1 MFLASTS
8 LFLLLLFLSLAH
20 SQDLSQTFFP
30 SSIPLAVR
38 SPYLNVWHNSTVG
51 AGALSQ
57 SWPSFWPIQSFTA
70 MRWRGRI
77 KIDNTTLNMYEWM
90 GNSGD
95 WVKGVVSNM
104 QLTPTRTI
112 FTVTTGSIR
121 LNVTFLS
128 PIEPDDLVK
137 QSIPFTYLS
146 VDVMS
151 IDGTP
156 HDVQIWSDI
165 VPMDWLT
172 NTSKTNAYWIERD
185 TTSSRYEKM
194 VLRAQQSNM
203 EANDHTLDGV
213 LYHATKLDQTT
224 SFEMG
229 VFETVRQQFQDSGVL
244 NNAQTNASG
253 AVPADDYVFAF
264 SKEMGAVST
273 APQTVTWA
281 VGYVRSPSIL
291 YKTPQGVTQNRH
303 PLLPTTFDAAQRYI
317 DVFIADYDNALSRA
331 KALDD
336 KIMGAAAQVSPH
348 YVDLVSLSARQV
360 FASLEVTAGTDA
372 SGNIDPSDIK
382 IFMRDTGASQRVSP
396 VERMYA
402 AMPAIL
408 YINASWMSYM
418 LQPLLENQQNI
429 SQPFAAQHL
438 GELLA
443 KIVRVYRLNARCR
456 EQTGNMLIM
465 MYAHARFTGDSSL
478 LSAYYELS
486 NAWADYLVANALNTP
501 NQQSADGVLA
511 DNQTNL
517 AIKGII
523 AVKAFAEMSRM
534 VGNDTNAQK
543 YEASTLSALM
553 NQWRSLSISDNAE
566 NFLGRYGVQNSQSL
580 LYNLYADRLLNTS
593 VVPQSVSCV
602 CPIRCGQTHTSA
614 CAPFGAPIDNSTQD
628 LTNAAW
634 LAFCAAT
641 TTNSAVSAQLIDAI
655 WLRASSNSSVGAF
668 PAIYDSVD
676 GSAASNSGGA
686 GPSLGAMF
694 SLLALTVGDGPLNAS
709 QTNNTGPASVGGSPI
724 RSTRIGP
731 IVGGAVGGFAL
742 LCLLGTGLCFY
753 ARRSQSE
760 RVKHLS
766 MSSANDVSAVDP
778 GILSTVWTYSNHG
791 ADSAPFLANVPTGTG
806 TRTGSAP
813 TSVPPLHSVLFPPSD
828 PAPSPAAPSSEGYIP
843 SAKALRTARP
853 SPFAHAPSFLTEASS
868 APSPSSPSAPPY
880 ASADSAHALASLD
893 TVREASESGLGSLS
907 MSEVVDLRAEVVNLR
922 RVMEELRTDHDGP
935 PPVYPGACAVPP
947 RGVVEVD
954 DKGRLR

>member
-1 MFLASTS
+1 
-8 LFLLLLFLSLAH
+8 
-20 SQDLSQTFFP
+20 
-30 SSIPLAVR
+30 
-38 SPYLNVWHNSTVG
+38 
-51 AGALSQ
+51 
-57 SWPSFWPIQSFTA
+57 

-77 KIDNTTLNMYEWM
+77 KIDNTTLKMYEWM
-90 GNSGD
+90 GDSGD
-95 WVKGVVSNM
+95 WVKGVVSNV

-151 IDGTP
+151 IDGAP

-185 TTSSRYEKM
+185 TTSSKYEKM
-194 VLRAQQSNM
+194 VLKLPPINV
-203 EANDHTLDGV
+203 EANNHTLDGV
-213 LYHATKLDQTT
+213 IYHATKLDEST
-224 SFEMG
+224 SFEMD
-229 VFETVRQQFQDSGVL
+229 VFDTVRQQFQVNGVL
-244 NNAQTNASG
+244 TNANSDASA
-253 AVPADDYVFAF
+253 AVPAYVLSGHPSNESLNSDYTLRDDYVFAF

-273 APQTVTWA
+273 TPQTVTWA

-291 YKTPQGVTQNRH
+291 YKTPQGVRQNRVPYFETEH
-303 PLLPTTFDAAQRYI
+303 PLLPTTFDAATAI

-372 SGNIDPSDIK
+372 SGNIDPSTS
-382 IFMRDTGASQRVSP
+382 RSSCAT
-396 VERMYA
+396 
-402 AMPAIL
+402 PAHH
-408 YINASWMSYM
+408 NASVRSNAS
-418 LQPLLENQQNI
+418 LLENQQNI

-438 GELLA
+438 GNVWPQAIDLGVEENLG
-443 KIVRVYRLNARCR
+443 V
-456 EQTGNMLIM
+456 EETGNMLIM

-478 LSAYYELS
+478 LSGYYELS

-534 VGNDTNAQK
+534 VGNDDNAQN
-543 YEASTLSALM
+543 LM
-553 NQWRSLSISDNAE
+553 NQWRSLSISDNAKH
-566 NFLGRYGVQNSQSL
+566 FLGRYGVQNSRSL

-593 VVPQSVSCV
+593 VVPQSLLD
-602 CPIRCGQTHTSA
+602 GQAETYA
-614 CAPFGAPIDNSTQD
+614 RVMRRNGAPFGAPIDNNTQD
-628 LTNAAW
+628 LTNAGKGGSS
-634 LAFCAAT
+634 T
-641 TTNSAVSAQLIDAI
+641 TTNSTVSTQLIDTT
-655 WLRASSNSSVGAF
+655 WLRASSNGSVGAF

-694 SLLALTVGDGPLNAS
+694 SLLALTGPLNAS
-709 QTNNTGPASVGGSPI
+709 QPNNPGRTSVGG
-724 RSTRIGP
+724 RGSTRSNIGP
-731 IVGGAVGGFAL
+731 IVGGVVGGLAL
-742 LCLLGTGLCFY
+742 LGLLCTSLYFY
-753 ARRSQSE
+753 ARRNRSQ
-760 RVKHLS
+760 RVKHVSFSGESDVLS
-766 MSSANDVSAVDP
+766 VDA
-778 GILSTVWTYSNHG
+778 GILSTIWTYSNRG
-791 ADSAPFLANVPTGTG
+791 TDSASFPTNLPTVTGGSSRTRTQTGTG

-813 TSVPPLHSVLFPPSD
+813 SSVPPLLSVLFPTSD
-828 PAPSPAAPSSEGYIP
+828 PASSPAAPSSEGYIP
-843 SAKALRTARP
+843 STKALRARLRP
-853 SPFAHAPSFLTEASS
+853 SRTSHPFTQRH
-868 APSPSSPSAPPY
+868 PPTRPWHPLPPGPHPHD
-880 ASADSAHALASLD
+880 AMCQ
-893 TVREASESGLGSLS
+893 ASESGLGSLS
-907 MSEVVDLRAEVVNLR
+907 AMTEVVDLHAEVVNLR
-922 RVMEELRTDHDGP
+922 RVMEELRTDRDGP
-935 PPVYPGACAVPP
+935 PPVYPGECAVPP
-947 RGVVEVD
+947 RRVAGVD
-954 DKGRLR
+954 DKRRLD